1 MFVVYGREDC
11 KYCRKAKKALE
22 LVGEKF
28 RYIPLED
35 LDEVREELRVKGF
48 ETIPAIFYQD
58 EVLGGYD
65 QLHEW
70 ITEKYLS

>member
-22 LVGEKF
+22 LVKEEF
-28 RYIPLED
+28 TYVPLEGR
-35 LDEVREELRVKGF
+35 DEVREELRKQGF
-48 ETIPAIFYQD
+48 ETIPAIFFQD
-58 EVLGGYD
+58 EPLGGYD

-70 ITEKYLS
+70 ITEKYLK